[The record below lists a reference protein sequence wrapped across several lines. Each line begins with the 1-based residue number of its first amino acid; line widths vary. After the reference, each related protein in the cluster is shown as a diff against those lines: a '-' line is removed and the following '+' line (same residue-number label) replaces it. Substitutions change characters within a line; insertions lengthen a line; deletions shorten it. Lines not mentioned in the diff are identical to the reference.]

1 MGKALMKVIMKL
13 VTSVINIVLLPVNT
27 LIEPLFPSSLTNAI
41 TNFSNL
47 LSRIGG
53 IISWFANLFPPTFK
67 DLLLLAL
74 GVTIAYY
81 TIAWSYTLIVKIYN
95 VIQKI
100 KFW

>member
-1 MGKALMKVIMKL
+1 MGKALMNLIMKL
-13 VTSVINIVLLPVNT
+13 VTSIINIVLTPVND
-27 LIEPLFPSSLTNAI
+27 LLSPLFPPQLSSAI
-41 TNFSNL
+41 SNFSNL

-53 IISWFANLFPPTFK
+53 IISWFTNLLPPTFK

-74 GVTIAYY
+74 GVTITYY
-81 TIAWSYTLIVKIYN
+81 TIAWSYTLIIKIYN